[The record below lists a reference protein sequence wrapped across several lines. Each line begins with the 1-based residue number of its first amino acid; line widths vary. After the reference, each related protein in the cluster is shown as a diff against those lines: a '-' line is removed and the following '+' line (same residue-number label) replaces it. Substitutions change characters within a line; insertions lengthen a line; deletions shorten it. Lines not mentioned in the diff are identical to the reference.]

1 MCEIRRIDLGKTRT
15 SFVLLG
21 GFMVVEELVFSEHV
35 I

>member
-15 SFVLLG
+15 SCVLVG